1 MSGFGKILIIFGII
15 SILAGILLL
24 FADKIHFIGRMPG
37 DIRIEKEN
45 FKFYFPITTSII
57 LSVVVSIILWII
69 SIFFKK

>member
-24 FADKIHFIGRMPG
+24 FADKIPFIGRMPG

-57 LSVVVSIILWII
+57 LSVVVSLILWII